1 MADINGAFKLEVSPG
16 DVLEASYIGYN
27 PQQVK
32 VGSQTR
38 FQFVLEE
45 VANTLDDIVVVGYSS
60 QKKRNGYRFYLYGNH
75 KGSFTIAAS

>member
-1 MADINGAFKLEVSPG
+1 M
-16 DVLEASYIGYN
+16 EASYIGYN

-60 QKKRNGYRFYLYGNH
+60 QKKETVTGSISMVTTRIFYNRRKLILAMHSAVG
-75 KGSFTIAAS
+75 FPDC